1 MLFNLAIYGMIMTKG
16 FQHGVRMIDL
26 PVNLKKLRKKVADI
40 RRAMDFLAPIANQS
54 VKEYMNDSKGIA
66 ASKYYLIVAAEA
78 AIDVCNHLA
87 ARLAKQAPDNY
98 AECFQILAKG
108 QIISSPLAER
118 LIRMAKFRNL
128 LVHQYADIDD
138 EKVYDIICNDLKDL
152 DIYLTELAALLK
164 TEL

>member
-1 MLFNLAIYGMIMTKG
+1 M
-16 FQHGVRMIDL
+16 DL
-26 PVNLKKLRKKVADI
+26 PVNLKKLRQKAADI
-40 RRAMDFLAPIANQS
+40 RRAVDNLAPIAKQNIKDYLS
-54 VKEYMNDSKGIA
+54 DSKGIA
-66 ASKYYLIVAAEA
+66 ASKYYLIVATEA

-87 ARLAKQAPDNY
+87 ARLAKQAPNNY
-98 AECFQILAKG
+98 AECFQILAKA

>member
-1 MLFNLAIYGMIMTKG
+1 MCLR
-16 FQHGVRMIDL
+16 QEGVSMMDL
-26 PVNLKKLRKKVADI
+26 PVNLKKLRQKAADI
-40 RRAMDFLAPIANQS
+40 RRAIDYLAPIAEQS
-54 VKEYMNDSKGIA
+54 IKDYLSDSKGIA

-87 ARLAKQAPDNY
+87 ARLAKKAPNNY
-98 AECFQILAKG
+98 AECFQILAKA

-138 EKVYDIICNDLKDL
+138 EKVYDIICNDLEDL